1 MAAFAALT
9 IPLTIAVLVLPL
21 LPPCLGQ
28 VVPKNA
34 NLTWLTLDDSSP
46 ISPLRMNPCMVV
58 FGGEVLAL
66 GGLAASG
73 RPLSDVWRS
82 KDALT
87 WTNVHASPSFSSRYA
102 SGCAVLGNQILIA
115 AGLRGGRNIL
125 RRPTRSV
132 WATSNGHAWRRARDG
147 DFTARENVGL
157 VAFRGQ
163 FWLVG
168 GHRFSVSYNDV
179 WRTSDPLKG
188 NWIEVVRNAAFAPRG
203 AMGITVFQGR
213 LWIAGGGVTYSYH
226 FQDVWSSSDGKAWV
240 LAVADAAFSGRSM
253 ARLVVFQSQLFL
265 LGGFTVDGVTA
276 EVWTS
281 SDGVNW
287 TQGPRLPVAAGE
299 LGAVAVSKGIVI
311 AAGTGLEGE
320 DLVPLRI

>member
-102 SGCAVLGNQILIA
+102 SGCAVLGDQVFIA
-115 AGLRGGRNIL
+115 AGMRGGWNIH
-125 RRPTRSV
+125 RQPTRSV
-132 WATSNGHAWRRARDG
+132 WATRDLHAWRRGRNGGFSSRA
-147 DFTARENVGL
+147 NIGL
-157 VAFRGQ
+157 VAFKGEFWVIGGRG
-163 FWLVG
+163 F
-168 GHRFSVSYNDV
+168 HMAYNDV
-179 WRTSDPLKG
+179 WRTADPLQGK
-188 NWIEVVRNAAFAPRG
+188 WIEVVRNAAFKPRG
-203 AMGITVFQGR
+203 AMGITVF
-213 LWIAGGGVTYSYH
+213 
-226 FQDVWSSSDGKAWV
+226 
-240 LAVADAAFSGRSM
+240 
-253 ARLVVFQSQLFL
+253 
-265 LGGFTVDGVTA
+265 
-276 EVWTS
+276 
-281 SDGVNW
+281 
-287 TQGPRLPVAAGE
+287 
-299 LGAVAVSKGIVI
+299 
-311 AAGTGLEGE
+311 
-320 DLVPLRI
+320 